1 MSSERRLSLSIKGG
15 QFANLLDWVSP
26 PTFHF
31 FVEPVA
37 GEKCKNE
44 ICYLIN
50 LFDLQL
56 LPVGKVS
63 VFQIMNWSMVYHILA
78 IITRYN
84 CLRHVSLIDSTSC

>member
-1 MSSERRLSLSIKGG
+1 MS
-15 QFANLLDWVSP
+15 FVNLLDWVSP
-26 PTFHF
+26 PPFQF
-31 FVEPVA
+31 FVESVA
-37 GEKCKNE
+37 AEKCKNE

-63 VFQIMNWSMVYHILA
+63 VFQIMNWSMVCHILA

-84 CLRHVSLIDSTSC
+84 CLRHVFSSSVLVRPPSSISLSPTPK